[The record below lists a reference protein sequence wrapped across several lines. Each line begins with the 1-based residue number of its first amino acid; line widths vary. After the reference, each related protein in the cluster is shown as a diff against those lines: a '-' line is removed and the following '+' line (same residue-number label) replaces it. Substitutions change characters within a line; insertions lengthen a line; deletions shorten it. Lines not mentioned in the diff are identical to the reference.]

1 MLTVDIW
8 SDVVCPFC
16 YMGKR
21 RFENA
26 LAGFEHREQV
36 RITWHSFQLD
46 PGARFSPGQTIHRY
60 LAERKG
66 ITPEASRRLHERLVA
81 EAADLGLVYD
91 FDAALIA
98 NTFDAHR
105 LTHFAKER
113 GRQAAIEERLF
124 AAYFTQGKN
133 IEDRSTLVELAAAEG
148 LDPEEAAAVLA
159 GERYAEEV
167 RADVEQA
174 QSLGA
179 DGVPFYVFN
188 REYAVSG
195 AQPSRLFLEVLKS
208 LVPGAPAAAG

>member
-1 MLTVDIW
+1 MAPPRD
-8 SDVVCPFC
+8 
-16 YMGKR
+16 
-21 RFENA
+21 
-26 LAGFEHREQV
+26 H
-36 RITWHSFQLD
+36 
-46 PGARFSPGQTIHRY
+46 
-60 LAERKG
+60 
-66 ITPEASRRLHERLVA
+66 
-81 EAADLGLVYD
+81 VYD